1 MSKLL
6 VSILVV
12 SLLVACSPAGTPA
25 ANPFEPQTGDEA
37 MTQAPAEI
45 ASASVAPDPASPG
58 QVILA
63 LAYRLPTP
71 CYQLRVLVHEPDS
84 QSRLLVHVY
93 GVTPPEK
100 PCTLMALS
108 TPVEASVPLGSYPA
122 GHYTVLVNG
131 QPAGEFSE

>member
-1 MSKLL
+1 
-6 VSILVV
+6 
-12 SLLVACSPAGTPA
+12 
-25 ANPFEPQTGDEA
+25 

-45 ASASVAPDPASPG
+45 ASATLGADPSAPG

-84 QSRLLVHVY
+84 QSRILVDVY
-93 GVTPPEK
+93 GVTPPDK
-100 PCTLMALS
+100 PCALMALS
-108 TPVEASVPLGSYPA
+108 TPIETSLPLGSFPA